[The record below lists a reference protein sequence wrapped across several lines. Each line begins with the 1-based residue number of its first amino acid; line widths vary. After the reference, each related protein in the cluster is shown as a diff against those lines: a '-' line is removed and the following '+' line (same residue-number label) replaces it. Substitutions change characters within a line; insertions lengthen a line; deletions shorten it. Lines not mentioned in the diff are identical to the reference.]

1 MPYLLFCG
9 YTLTSLQAIML
20 SFLDK
25 QGINPESI
33 KCTVSSGTVQP
44 DICYDKLKGQL
55 RNWKQKLRHNQ
66 KKGHNL
72 SCPTERGDILILD
85 GDTQINTRN

>member
-1 MPYLLFCG
+1 MEIFKKIGTY
-9 YTLTSLQAIML
+9 YV
-20 SFLDK
+20 
-25 QGINPESI
+25 NP
-33 KCTVSSGTVQP
+33 TVSSGTVQP

>member
-1 MPYLLFCG
+1 
-9 YTLTSLQAIML
+9 ML
-20 SFLDK
+20 DL
-25 QGINPESI
+25 GLP
-33 KCTVSSGTVQP
+33 TVSSGTVQP

-72 SCPTERGDILILD
+72 SCQTERGDILILD

>member
-1 MPYLLFCG
+1 MVCNAYVF
-9 YTLTSLQAIML
+9 
-20 SFLDK
+20 SFEYK
-25 QGINPESI
+25 IGWCYVSCMHIP
-33 KCTVSSGTVQP
+33 TVSSGTVQP